1 MPSGRP
7 PLHLVLISGAIVKS
21 LETMSSR
28 SADYLEI
35 LSKGQIPPSSM
46 SLTSFEDDVVLDGR
60 KYSLYVCKLSQH
72 NYVVK
77 LNGSTAECRARTQ
90 ADGGVLLQIDGSKH
104 IVHWENDPMG
114 TRLLIDSL
122 TCLLANEHDPSKV
135 KKLDCGVCCHGCLS
149 WKLWHYSLTARFWS
163 KT

>member
-7 PLHLVLISGAIVKS
+7 SLHLALISGAIVKS
-21 LETMSSR
+21 METMSSR
-28 SADYLEI
+28 SAEYLEI

-46 SLTSFEDDVVLDGR
+46 SLTSFEDDVVLDGK
-60 KYSLYVCKLSQH
+60 KYSLYVSKISQH
-72 NYVVK
+72 NYLVK

-90 ADGGVLLQIDGSKH
+90 ADGGVLLQVDGLKH

-135 KKLDCGVCCHGCLS
+135 KKLACEPCPHCNFAPRNWKPSTCL
-149 WKLWHYSLTARFWS
+149 WA
-163 KT
+163 